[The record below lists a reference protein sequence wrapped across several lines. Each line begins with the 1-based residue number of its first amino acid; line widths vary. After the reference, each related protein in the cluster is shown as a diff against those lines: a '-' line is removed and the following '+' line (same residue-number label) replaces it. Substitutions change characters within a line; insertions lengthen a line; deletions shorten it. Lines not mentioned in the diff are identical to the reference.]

1 MKDLSMHIMDIV
13 QNSIVA
19 KATLISI
26 DIQED
31 TEKDIFEIVIK
42 DNGFGMSSEMVK
54 NVIDPYCTSRTTR
67 KVGLGIP
74 LLKHQA
80 EITGGSLSISSEL
93 GKGTVID
100 AVFVHSS
107 IDRQPLGDISGTI
120 VLTAS
125 ANTEIDFVYT
135 HVKNQNSY
143 TFDTREVKEV
153 LDGVPLSNLEIV
165 KYLREMIN
173 ENLKGIDVISA

>member
-31 TEKDIFEIVIK
+31 TVNDIFEIVIK
-42 DNGFGMSSEMVK
+42 DNGIGMSSDLVAK
-54 NVIDPYCTSRTTR
+54 VVDPYCTSRTTR

-74 LLKHQA
+74 LLKQQA
-80 EITGGSLSISSEL
+80 ELTGGSLTIDSTLGVGTSIHAIFS
-93 GKGTVID
+93 
-100 AVFVHSS
+100 HSN

-125 ANTEIDFVYT
+125 ANPTLDFVYT
-135 HVKNQNSY
+135 HVKDNHSY

-153 LDGVPLSNLEIV
+153 LEGVPLSDIQIV
-165 KYLREMIN
+165 KYLKEMIE
-173 ENLKGIDVISA
+173 ENLKEIHVIKA

>member
-19 KATLISI
+19 GATLINI

-42 DNGFGMSSEMVK
+42 DNGIGMSAEMVAK
-54 NVIDPYCTSRTTR
+54 VVDPYCTSRTTR

-74 LLKHQA
+74 LLKQQA
-80 EITGGSLSISSEL
+80 ELTGGSLTITSTL
-93 GKGTVID
+93 GEGTIIR
-100 AVFVHSS
+100 ALFSHSN

-125 ANTEIDFVYT
+125 ANPMLDFVYT
-135 HVKNQNSY
+135 HKINQKSY
-143 TFDTREVKEV
+143 SFDTHEVKEV
-153 LDGVPLSNLEIV
+153 LDGVPLSDIQVV
-165 KYLREMIN
+165 KYLKEMIE
-173 ENLKGIDVISA
+173 ENLKEIQVIKA